1 MYIVTALRE
10 NCPLRQDT
18 MGATSFRAV
27 IKVHIKPVIPDTA
40 ELLDVTG
47 EQSGKLTVPL

>member
-27 IKVHIKPVIPDTA
+27 IKVHNLIPDTA

-47 EQSGKLTVPL
+47 DQSGKLTVAK